1 MRLEAIT
8 LHGFKSFAEKTVV
21 KILPGITGIV
31 GPNGCGKSNL
41 GDAVRWALG
50 EQSAKSLRG
59 EKMEYLIFHGTGSRK
74 PVGLAEVELLFS
86 NDGTLSVPWSEIA
99 VARRLYRTGES
110 EYLLNK
116 QPTRLRDILDMF
128 AGTGANPRAYS
139 VMDQDK
145 LNHVLTAKPHERR
158 VFIEEAAGIARYKQ
172 QRTETQ
178 GKLDAARQNL
188 VRVRDVMD
196 EVRRQLGSLERQ
208 ARKAQQY
215 KALQGERRELALTLV
230 AADFAGL
237 TVRAEAL
244 AQELTRLGDAERAVR
259 ARLAGLAAREAG
271 QREQLQASEHRLADL
286 RQSVQKIQGELER
299 LLERREQMGVQ
310 LQELA
315 EDAVRIEQEVR
326 LATERLETIVTE
338 RETALAGLAEAEHL
352 RGERGA
358 DVEALQAEVEGHR
371 AGLAGERDRLEAL
384 RLEQVR
390 VAAERVDLMRQ
401 AGELR
406 ERQAQLGRRR
416 GRLAQELAEAQAEM
430 QRLTGERAALESAR
444 DLAVSEL
451 SSLAAERERL
461 AEALADR
468 ESRLAEAEGRLAQAR
483 LDLASRS
490 SSRDAV
496 RELEVAREGYGA
508 GVRAVFAETGAPAI
522 SGVVGTVADL
532 LEVEP
537 GLERPVEAVLGER
550 LQWVVVERF
559 EHARAAVAWLREQG
573 SGSATFVPLEPLAA
587 DRTGAAREVPPASPQ
602 AHAAGSPE
610 LRWATDHVNARAPGL
625 VQYLL
630 GQVAVVEHLDAAE
643 ALWRRNGVVAT
654 YVTPA
659 GEVLSPTGRLRGGSE
674 AAAPPQALLTRKRQ
688 LRDLEAEVG
697 RLTQTVDAGQAAVA
711 ALGAEV
717 ATLRARLSG
726 LEQSVR
732 ARQADHLAGEKDLEQ
747 SVREHERVHRH
758 LETLGAESRQ
768 VGDEAAETESLL
780 ARLAQHIQAASDAE
794 TRHDAVMAAVRAAI
808 EGGQETETALVARLT
823 AGRVE
828 LAGIVERA
836 EALGRELSRL
846 DEMEADFSARIEQGR
861 QRQGHFGERRAWLA
875 AERERT
881 DASAREVALERDR
894 REEEA
899 RRAGEEHQALA
910 DGLRA
915 LEEDTRAAQSEASRL
930 VAGIHE
936 LELKATEGRVRRE
949 ELAQEAY
956 RTYGVEAARL
966 PELHDPDRDLG
977 AVRERLAELE
987 ARLEAIGPV
996 NLVADEEYRELD
1008 ERLTFLR
1015 AQHDDLTGSIKDLE
1029 KALRGM
1035 TRTAQ
1040 ERFSQAFEEINR
1052 HFGEIFGRLFEGGRA
1067 ELRLVEAEEGGDPLD
1082 TGVELMAQPR
1092 GKRLQ
1097 AVSLMSGGE
1106 RALTGLAL
1114 LFAIFY
1120 FRPSPF
1126 CVLDEVDAPLDDA
1139 NIHRFLRVLRELTS
1153 QTQFL
1158 VITHNRHTMEA
1169 ADILYGVTMEEPGL
1183 SKVVSVNLAAAVA
1196 ATTPAREQPAPVS

>member
-21 KILPGITGIV
+21 KVLPGITGIV
-31 GPNGCGKSNL
+31 GPNGCGKSNISE
-41 GDAVRWALG
+41 AVRWALG

-59 EKMEYLIFHGTGSRK
+59 QRMEDLIFHGTGSRK
-74 PVGLAEVELLFS
+74 PIGLAEVELTFS
-86 NDGTLSVPWSEIA
+86 NDGALSVPWSEVA

-116 QPTRLRDILDMF
+116 QPTRLRDILDLF

-172 QRTETQ
+172 QRNETQ
-178 GKLDAARQNL
+178 GKLDGARQNL

-215 KALQGERRELALTLV
+215 KALQTERRQLALALV

-237 TVRAEAL
+237 SAQAEAL
-244 AQELTRLGDAERAVR
+244 ADELTGLRDAEQAVR
-259 ARLAGLAAREAG
+259 ARQSSLAAREAR
-271 QREQLQASEHRLADL
+271 QREVLQASEHRLSDL

-310 LQELA
+310 LRELGEESARLA
-315 EDAVRIEQEVR
+315 EEIRV
-326 LATERLETIVTE
+326 ATERLAAVVGE
-338 RETALAGLAEAEHL
+338 RETALAALAEAE
-352 RGERGA
+352 RIGVERGA
-358 DVEALQAEVEGHR
+358 AVRALEAEVERHR
-371 AGLAGERDRLEAL
+371 AGLGAERDRLEAL

-390 VAAERVDLMRQ
+390 VAAERVDLVRQ

-406 ERQAQLGRRR
+406 ERQSQLGRRAE
-416 GRLAQELAEAQAEM
+416 RLALELGAAQVEAE
-430 QRLTGERAALESAR
+430 RLTGQRAALESLR
-444 DLAVSEL
+444 DQAVL
-451 SSLAAERERL
+451 DLTSLETERERL
-461 AEALADR
+461 RRSLNEREGLLGEAEA
-468 ESRLAEAEGRLAQAR
+468 RLAQTR
-483 LDLASRS
+483 LDLAARS

-508 GVRAVFAETGAPAI
+508 GVRAVFAGGGAPELV
-522 SGVVGTVADL
+522 GVVGTVADL
-532 LEVEP
+532 LEVEH
-537 GLERPVEAVLGER
+537 GLERAVEAVLGER
-550 LQWVVVERF
+550 LQWVVVEQF
-559 EHARAAVAWLREQG
+559 EHGRAAVAWLRARG
-573 SGSATFVPLEPLAA
+573 HGAATFLPLEKVNSGDA
-587 DRTGAAREVPPASPQ
+587 GARASDD
-602 AHAAGSPE
+602 
-610 LRWATDHVNARAPGL
+610 LRWVVDHVTARVPGL
-625 VQYLL
+625 VHDLL
-630 GQVAVVEHLDAAE
+630 GQVAVVEDLDQAE
-643 ALWRRNGVVAT
+643 ARWRRNGVVAT
-654 YVTPA
+654 YVTPS

-674 AAAPPQALLTRKRQ
+674 GTTLPQSLLTRKRQ
-688 LRDLEAEVG
+688 LRELEDEVR
-697 RLTQTVDAGQAAVA
+697 RLTDAVDREQGTVA
-711 ALGAEV
+711 ALAAEV
-717 ATLRARLSG
+717 ATLRARLGG
-726 LEQSVR
+726 LEQSVQ
-732 ARQADHLAGEKDLEQ
+732 ARQAERLASEKDLEQ
-747 SVREHERVHRH
+747 AVREHERVHRH
-758 LETLGAESRQ
+758 LETIGAESRQ
-768 VGDEAAETESLL
+768 VAGEAADTDAMLVRLGQHVDTAAGAEARQET
-780 ARLAQHIQAASDAE
+780 A
-794 TRHDAVMAAVRAAI
+794 MAAVRAAI
-808 EGGQETETALVARLT
+808 AAAQDDETVLGARLT
-823 AGRVE
+823 GERVE
-828 LAGIVERA
+828 LAGVTERTD
-836 EALGRELSRL
+836 ALRRELARL
-846 DEMEADFSARIEQGR
+846 DEMETDFASRLEQGQHR
-861 QRQGHFGERRAWLA
+861 LGQLGERREWLT

-881 DASAREVALERDR
+881 DRSAQDVAAERDR
-894 REEEA
+894 REDEA
-899 RRAGEEHQALA
+899 RQAGESHQSLV
-910 DGLRA
+910 DELRA
-915 LEEDTRAAQSEASRL
+915 IEDDVRGVQGDVNRL
-930 VAGIHE
+930 VGAIHTI
-936 LELKATEGRVRRE
+936 ELKATEGRVRRE

-956 RTYGVEAARL
+956 RTYGVEATALR
-966 PELHDPDRDLG
+966 ELHDGTRDLV
-977 AVRERLAELE
+977 AVRARLGELDE
-987 ARLEAIGPV
+987 RLEAIGPV

-1008 ERLTFLR
+1008 ERLTFLKT
-1015 AQHDDLTGSIKDLE
+1015 QHDDLTASIKDLE

-1040 ERFSQAFEEINR
+1040 ERFAQAFEEING
-1052 HFGEIFGRLFEGGRA
+1052 HFGRIFARLFEGGRA
-1067 ELRLVEAEEGGDPLD
+1067 ELKLVEGEEGGDPLD

-1158 VITHNRHTMEA
+1158 VITHNRRTMEA

-1183 SKVVSVNLAAAVA
+1183 SKLVSVNLAAAVA
-1196 ATTPAREQPAPVS
+1196 SASASASV